1 MNTHRCCPTASG
13 IAQIGP
19 REPTAIERASLRRR
33 TLAGRLLD
41 FAGWAIGG
49 AILALLPKCPACLAA
64 YIAIGTGIGI
74 SISSA
79 AILRTLL
86 VTLCVASFV
95 FLAIRFVYKFCHRL
109 ESGARV

>member
-1 MNTHRCCPTASG
+1 MSTHRCCQAAG

-19 REPTAIERASLRRR
+19 RQPTAIVRASLRR
-33 TLAGRLLD
+33 TLACRLPD

-64 YIAIGTGIGI
+64 YVAIGTGIGI
-74 SISSA
+74 SMSSA

-95 FLAIRFVYKFCHRL
+95 YLAIRLVYKFCHSL
-109 ESGARV
+109 ESGARI

>member
-1 MNTHRCCPTASG
+1 MNTHRCCQAASG

-19 REPTAIERASLRRR
+19 REPTAIDRASLRP
-33 TLAGRLLD
+33 TPAGRLPD

-64 YIAIGTGIGI
+64 YLAIGTGIGI

-95 FLAIRFVYKFCHRL
+95 LLTIRFVYRFCHRL
-109 ESGARV
+109 EFGARV

>member
-1 MNTHRCCPTASG
+1 MNTHRCCQTASG
-13 IAQIGP
+13 IGQIGP
-19 REPTAIERASLRRR
+19 REPTAIERASLRR

-64 YIAIGTGIGI
+64 YVAFGTGIGI

-95 FLAIRFVYKFCHRL
+95 FLAIRFVYKFCRL